1 MYDLTGPSEL
11 PVAGDL
17 ETTGLHP
24 VLDHILEFDIRLLDR
39 KLNLVA
45 DFGSRVIHTSET
57 QLERMNDYVRDMH
70 TKNGLLEEV
79 RASTRTLADVDAEVA
94 AWLLAHGIDGVSTQG
109 IFLGSSCRL
118 DLYMI
123 ELQMPK
129 TAALLTHRMI
139 DVSGFRKASEL
150 YVPEIQ
156 LDTAAPNADGN
167 TASNHRT
174 GADIDWTIREARAQ
188 RHTMQELCA
197 WRLTGRVS

>member
-1 MYDLTGPSEL
+1 MYDLTEPGKL

-39 KLNLVA
+39 DLNVIA
-45 DFGSRVIHTSET
+45 DFGSRVIHASET

-70 TKNGLLEEV
+70 TKNGLLDEV
-79 RASTRTLADVDAEVA
+79 RASTRTLADVDAEAA
-94 AWLLAHGIDGVSTQG
+94 AWLLKHGINGVNTQG

-123 ELQMPK
+123 ELQMPH

-139 DVSGFRKASEL
+139 DVSGFRKAIEV
-150 YVPEIQ
+150 YVPELV
-156 LDTAAPNADGN
+156 LDTTAPTANGN
-167 TASNHRT
+167 TASTHRT
-174 GADIDWTIREARAQ
+174 EADIDWTIREARAQ
-188 RHTMQELCA
+188 RATMRGL
-197 WRLTGRVS
+197 VSAEPAT

>member
-1 MYDLTGPSEL
+1 MYDHVTRFVPAEL

-39 KLNLVA
+39 ELELVA
-45 DFGSRVIHTSET
+45 DFGSRVIHANEEKLSH
-57 QLERMNDYVRDMH
+57 MSDFVRDMH
-70 TKNGLLEEV
+70 TKNGLLDEV
-79 RASTRTLADVDAEVA
+79 RSSKLTLADVDAEAA
-94 AWLLAHGIDGVSTQG
+94 AWLLQHGVDGVNTQG

-129 TAALLTHRMI
+129 TAALLSHRMI

-150 YVPEIQ
+150 YVPELM
-156 LDTAAPNADGN
+156 LDAASPVGGVSAGN
-167 TASNHRT
+167 TASSHRT
-174 GADIDWTIREARAQ
+174 GADIDWTVREARAQ
-188 RHTMQELCA
+188 RHTMQGLFVE
-197 WRLTGRVS
+197 